1 METAAQNFI
10 TQCGIGALLQRVPH
24 GGLDSSSAV
33 TRVAVANPIPLMSP
47 WAMTKAELQAELR
60 YERLASSPGKR
71 FCLFHFPRD
80 FSSHIVSVILD

>member
-1 METAAQNFI
+1 MESSAAQNFI

-24 GGLDSSSAV
+24 GGLDSSSVV
-33 TRVAVANPIPLMSP
+33 TRVAVANPLPL
-47 WAMTKAELQAELR
+47 MTKAELQAELR
-60 YERLASSPGKR
+60 YERLAFSPGKR

>member
-1 METAAQNFI
+1 MESAAQNFSA
-10 TQCGIGALLQRVPH
+10 QCGIGAVLQRVPN
-24 GGLDSSSAV
+24 GGLDSSSVV
-33 TRVAVANPIPLMSP
+33 TRVAVANPLPL
-47 WAMTKAELQAELR
+47 MTKAELQAELR